1 MVVCRYYLLGN
12 CKFGDRCRFEHPPGL
27 EGSGAR
33 QRSGAASS
41 NAAEP
46 SSARIQRQANSS
58 QDAMVDHTTLS
69 QGAAAGGFMS
79 APGGS
84 WGVSG
89 PNSFGMVP
97 AGPSTGRVGP
107 ATVQGTGRGAG
118 NRKSLWEWWL
128 EGHQAGVWPFS
139 CYGNT
144 YAKNALRGV
153 DVSFE
158 ELRADAYAAVQFQGA
173 SIEQVEAQEASRV
186 QQALETAQQVL
197 QRQMNRQTARS
208 MQGVSMGSFP
218 THSLSSTSTPTTAT
232 MTAAHTLGQMDPAAF
247 TGAVPTSMM
256 SFGPAMPTPMP
267 DMGLAFPDGRAASSS
282 SPYMQMGAMTASG
295 PSALGAS
302 NSDQAVGS
310 FSFPNE
316 RAWSETAP
324 ASAAEGFAN
333 HAFGPA
339 TTSSMGEQSFSLVS
353 SPAEATAGS
362 LNGHASMNGPPR
374 DPEHLSESAM
384 NAYRSKTFTK
394 GAVPE
399 TPPPSH
405 LC

>member
-1 MVVCRYYLLGN
+1 METPMR
-12 CKFGDRCRFEHPPGL
+12 KTRFEASMSLSRNSGL
-27 EGSGAR
+27 
-33 QRSGAASS
+33 
-41 NAAEP
+41 
-46 SSARIQRQANSS
+46 
-58 QDAMVDHTTLS
+58 TL
-69 QGAAAGGFMS
+69 M
-79 APGGS
+79 P
-84 WGVSG
+84 
-89 PNSFGMVP
+89 
-97 AGPSTGRVGP
+97 
-107 ATVQGTGRGAG
+107 
-118 NRKSLWEWWL
+118 
-128 EGHQAGVWPFS
+128 
-139 CYGNT
+139 
-144 YAKNALRGV
+144 
-153 DVSFE
+153 
-158 ELRADAYAAVQFQGA
+158 AVQFQGA

-197 QRQMNRQTARS
+197 QRQMNRQAARS

-339 TTSSMGEQSFSLVS
+339 TTSSMGEQSSSLVS
-353 SPAEATAGS
+353 SHTEATAGS